1 MYSAL
6 EVAKFCGVVNQT
18 AINWIRNNYLKA
30 FKTPGGQF
38 RVYPDDLASFMRK
51 NSMQVPA
58 EVLANCTLSANIQEK
73 SVLLVDDD
81 RAWND
86 VMSKF
91 LAMRIPDLL
100 VYQAFDGFEAG
111 SQMVAKKPGVLVLDI
126 DLPGIDGLKICK
138 TIHEGETFGRP
149 AVVVVTSLEDE
160 GLERQCEELGV
171 VKFLHKPVKL
181 PELAELLCQIFGER
195 S

>member
-1 MYSAL
+1 M

-38 RVYPDDLASFMRK
+38 RVYPDDLAHFMGK
-51 NSMQVPA
+51 NNMQVPA
-58 EVLANCTLSANIQEK
+58 EVLENCTLPTGVQEK

-86 VMSKF
+86 VMAKF
-91 LAMRIPDLL
+91 LAVRIPGLS
-100 VYQAFDGFEAG
+100 VFQAFDGFEAG
-111 SQMVAKKPGVLVLDI
+111 SQMVAQKPAVLVLDI

-138 TIHEGETFGRP
+138 TIHEGESFGRP
-149 AVVVVTSLEDE
+149 SVIVVTALENE
-160 GLERQCEELGV
+160 GLERQCMELGV
-171 VKFLHKPVKL
+171 ASFVHKPVKL
-181 PELAELLCQIFGER
+181 PELADLLCQIFDT
-195 S
+195 